1 VVFFTIYF
9 RYSNG
14 GIKMSEKKIL
24 VVDDEEHIQELI
36 KFNLEKNSYKVIT
49 ADNGKDAFEI
59 AKEQQPDLVL
69 LDLMIPGMDGLEVC
83 KAIRREAAI
92 SSMPIIMITA
102 RGEEL
107 DKILGLE
114 LGADDYI
121 TKPFS
126 VRELLARVKAIL
138 RRTTVKYEEN
148 NYKFGDITIDFRK
161 HEIKKDGEKIELT
174 LKEFELLE
182 ILIKNK
188 GRVMTRDFL
197 LDKIW
202 GYEYVGETRTVDV
215 HVRHLR
221 QKIESDD
228 KNPMYI
234 QTIRGIGYK
243 FNHGDDYEE

>member
-1 VVFFTIYF
+1 LAD
-9 RYSNG
+9 
-14 GIKMSEKKIL
+14 EKIL

-36 KFNLEKNSYKVIT
+36 KFNLEKNGYKVILS
-49 ADNGKDAFEI
+49 DNGIDAI
-59 AKEQQPDLVL
+59 KLAKEHLPQLML
-69 LDLMIPGMDGLEVC
+69 LDLMLPGMDGLDVC
-83 KAIRREAAI
+83 KEIRKD
-92 SSMPIIMITA
+92 SSMSNMPIIMITA
-102 RGEEL
+102 KGEEI
-107 DKILGLE
+107 DKIIGLE

-126 VRELLARVKAIL
+126 VRELVARIKAIL
-138 RRTTVKYEEN
+138 RRSTMQIVEKTFKVGN
-148 NYKFGDITIDFRK
+148 LDIDFGK
-161 HEIKKDGEKIELT
+161 HEVLKSEIKIDLT

-182 ILIKNK
+182 ILITNK

-215 HVRHLR
+215 HIRHLR
-221 QKIESDD
+221 QKIEEDD

-243 FNHGDDYEE
+243 FNFGD